1 MKKCSTT
8 EETYTVIEKKGQSIN
23 IERESDMQENIN
35 FIVAIVTSLITM
47 CTLIYNTFFKGG
59 FKREKQYYNKIL
71 IPFIEALKAG
81 NENALQEIKDQIN
94 HTDECVP
101 KYVIHLINTSQIQ
114 TDNTITDKKL
124 LKVFIYD
131 YLDIYPNDDNR
142 MA

>member
-59 FKREKQYYNKIL
+59 LSDLLSLVTHFHFQL
-71 IPFIEALKAG
+71 LT
-81 NENALQEIKDQIN
+81 LQ
-94 HTDECVP
+94 
-101 KYVIHLINTSQIQ
+101 
-114 TDNTITDKKL
+114 
-124 LKVFIYD
+124 
-131 YLDIYPNDDNR
+131 
-142 MA
+142 

>member
-59 FKREKQYYNKIL
+59 FKRENNIIIRY
-71 IPFIEALKAG
+71 
-81 NENALQEIKDQIN
+81 
-94 HTDECVP
+94 
-101 KYVIHLINTSQIQ
+101 
-114 TDNTITDKKL
+114 
-124 LKVFIYD
+124 
-131 YLDIYPNDDNR
+131 
-142 MA
+142 

>member
-81 NENALQEIKDQIN
+81 NENALG
-94 HTDECVP
+94 
-101 KYVIHLINTSQIQ
+101 L
-114 TDNTITDKKL
+114 
-124 LKVFIYD
+124 
-131 YLDIYPNDDNR
+131 
-142 MA
+142 